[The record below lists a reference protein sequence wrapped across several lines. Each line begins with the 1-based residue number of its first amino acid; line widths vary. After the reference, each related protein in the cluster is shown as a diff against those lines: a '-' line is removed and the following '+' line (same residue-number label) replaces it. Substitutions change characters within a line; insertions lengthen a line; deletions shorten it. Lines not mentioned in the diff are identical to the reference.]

1 MLERRININFI
12 SISYVLKLTERLS
25 YTSFLDCNRLWRT
38 ISQHSVSSSFLR
50 SCSISSGVRKSIA
63 NLVGFFFCVDLIVL
77 EKTCRP
83 SVNKIRMTKLQTAK
97 LQLAKHDLSLE
108 AKPIKAESSGSW
120 NWIAPE
126 RRWRERRWVYEQ
138 FVASHK
144 RRRDTRTGVGGFLHH
159 RGVRARP
166 SQRSSQK
173 LCKNVFLNWSHVY
186 RTPPGVDEI
195 LNPIANCVN
204 GVKARLEAWI
214 HISLVGTHLGKTCT
228 WQLKLWKIYPENNS
242 ISALKVTWTPRS
254 DTESWR

>member
-38 ISQHSVSSSFLR
+38 KSQHSVSSSFLR

-83 SVNKIRMTKLQTAK
+83 SVTKIRMTGLQNCNSQETTM
-97 LQLAKHDLSLE
+97 SLE
-108 AKPIKAESSGSW
+108 AKPIKAESSGSCS
-120 NWIAPE
+120 WIAPE
-126 RRWRERRWVYEQ
+126 RRWRERRWVCER
-138 FVASHK
+138 FVASHR
-144 RRRDTRTGVGGFLHH
+144 RRRDTRTGVGGFLHP

-166 SQRSSQK
+166 SPQSSRK
-173 LCKNVFLNWSHVY
+173 LCKSVFLNGSHVS

-204 GVKARLEAWI
+204 GVKARLKAWI
-214 HISLVGTHLGKTCT
+214 HISLVGAHLG
-228 WQLKLWKIYPENNS
+228 
-242 ISALKVTWTPRS
+242 
-254 DTESWR
+254 